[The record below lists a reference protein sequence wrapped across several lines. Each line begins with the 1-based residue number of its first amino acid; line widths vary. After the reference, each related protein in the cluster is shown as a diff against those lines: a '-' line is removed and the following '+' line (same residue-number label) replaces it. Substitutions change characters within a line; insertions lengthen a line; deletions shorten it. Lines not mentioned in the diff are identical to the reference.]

1 MTKVSIV
8 ASSSVLIALA
18 GCATTVSSENVSLDF
33 ERRGI
38 STEETAQDI
47 AACTDDLN
55 NGNSATRGA
64 SPGEAK
70 RLLALCMEGKGYMVS
85 EHRTK

>member
-8 ASSSVLIALA
+8 ASSSLLIALV
-18 GCATTVSSENVSLDF
+18 GCATTVSSQSVSLDF
-33 ERRGI
+33 ERRGT

-47 AACTDDLN
+47 AACTEDLN
-55 NGNSATRGA
+55 SGTSAARPA
-64 SPGEAK
+64 DPGEAK

-85 EHRTK
+85 ERPSR